1 LVFKSLLLY
10 SHSLFVKRGIFEE
23 NQTIPKTDEKNAKKM
38 QKDLPKKMQTLIET
52 FDVANVLTEPLTRSI
67 ENLLRVSAATMN
79 SEEASVLIRDGDQG
93 DLRFLSAIGKVA
105 DKLLNLR
112 VPAGKGIA
120 GFVLS
125 SGQPMAV
132 ADVGDEQTFY
142 DEVDRK
148 TGYSTQTILAT
159 PLRHNGEIIGVLEYV
174 NRIGEPPFESFTPDE
189 MDNAAMFA
197 EVIASLVNAYE
208 SAKLLRDF
216 GSKMLSDKNEPDY
229 IEIRNWL
236 RTLRDSTEHR
246 EMMDLAV
253 LLREIAARGDGERQ
267 LCRELLESILRF
279 SDTKTETSFLNF

>member
-1 LVFKSLLLY
+1 MSEIGVDNL
-10 SHSLFVKRGIFEE
+10 
-23 NQTIPKTDEKNAKKM
+23 QKKL
-38 QKDLPKKMQTLIET
+38 QSLIET
-52 FDVANVLTEPLTRSI
+52 FDVANVLTEPLTNSI
-67 ENLLRVSAATMN
+67 ENLLRVSAASMN
-79 SEEASVLIRDGDQG
+79 SEEASVLIRDGDEG

-105 DKLLNLR
+105 GKLLNLR
-112 VPAGKGIA
+112 IPAGKGIA

-132 ADVGDEQTFY
+132 ADVGDESAFY

-174 NRIGEPPFESFTPDE
+174 NRIGEPPFESFTPAE
-189 MDNAAMFA
+189 MDDAAMFA

-208 SAKLLRDF
+208 SAKLLREL
-216 GSKMLSDKNEPDY
+216 GNRLLGNKNETDY

-236 RTLRDSTEHR
+236 RTLRESEEHR
-246 EMMDLAV
+246 EMMDLAI

-279 SDTKTETSFLNF
+279 SDAKTETSFLSF